1 MLRNG
6 ERKTR
11 ARKLIDNMEK
21 KVLSIKDRNNLSEE
35 AKKAVLAFYNVSEEQ
50 KKAIIESY
58 NGNPE
63 GYKASI
69 QKMPEKEREVSLL
82 IASACGIDIKDI

>member
-1 MLRNG
+1 MANKSLNI
-6 ERKTR
+6 EN
-11 ARKLIDNMEK
+11 KLSMTEEEK
-21 KVLSIKDRNNLSEE
+21 KSVL
-35 AKKAVLAFYNVSEEQ
+35 VFYNVSEEQ
-50 KKAIIESY
+50 KKVIMESY

-63 GYKASI
+63 GYKSSI

>member
-1 MLRNG
+1 M
-6 ERKTR
+6 
-11 ARKLIDNMEK
+11 K
-21 KVLSIKDRNNLSEE
+21 KKALSIKDRNNLSEE
-35 AKKAVLAFYNVSEEQ
+35 EKKSVLVFYGISEEQ
-50 KKAIIESY
+50 QKAIVESY

>member
-35 AKKAVLAFYNVSEEQ
+35 EKKAVLAFYNVSEEQ
-50 KKAIIESY
+50 KKAIVESY

-69 QKMPEKEREVSLL
+69 EKMSEKEREVSLL
-82 IASACGIDIKDI
+82 IASACGIDVKDI

>member
-1 MLRNG
+1 MAN
-6 ERKTR
+6 
-11 ARKLIDNMEK
+11 KLPNIKNKSSMTEEEK
-21 KVLSIKDRNNLSEE
+21 KS
-35 AKKAVLAFYNVSEEQ
+35 VLAFYGISEEQ
-50 KKAIIESY
+50 QKAIVESY

-63 GYKASI
+63 GHKASI

>member
-1 MLRNG
+1 MKSESPNI
-6 ERKTR
+6 ENKSSMTEE
-11 ARKLIDNMEK
+11 EK
-21 KVLSIKDRNNLSEE
+21 KSVLS
-35 AKKAVLAFYNVSEEQ
+35 FYNVSEEQ
-50 KKAIIESY
+50 KKAIVESY

>member
-1 MLRNG
+1 MESESPNI
-6 ERKTR
+6 EN
-11 ARKLIDNMEK
+11 KLSMT
-21 KVLSIKDRNNLSEE
+21 EE

-69 QKMPEKEREVSLL
+69 EKMSKKEREISLL
-82 IASACGIDIKDI
+82 IASACGININNI